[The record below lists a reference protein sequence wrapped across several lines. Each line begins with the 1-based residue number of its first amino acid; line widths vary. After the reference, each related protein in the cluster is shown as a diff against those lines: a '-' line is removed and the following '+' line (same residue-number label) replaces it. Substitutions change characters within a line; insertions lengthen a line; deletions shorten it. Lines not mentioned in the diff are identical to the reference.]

1 MADGPIL
8 FGAPM
13 VRSILR
19 PVDPKTQT
27 RRLLNPQPGE
37 DIEEVIVVPGGPSVR
52 FSEFQDGRW
61 VELRGLRWEVG
72 DKLWVRES
80 HWSWGKWEPNG
91 ERKDGRPA
99 YRFHHHGQ
107 RVVYERPGESEP
119 MAYFGCDVGWSYHP
133 GIHMP
138 RWASRITL
146 EVADVRVERLMS
158 INEDDARAEGFVDST
173 LDDGFGP
180 RDIGGGFTIESPGTM
195 ASAAGM
201 FQIYWQ
207 KIHPEWDGW
216 SDPWVCALTFRRVPN
231 V

>member
-8 FGAPM
+8 FGTPM

-37 DIEEVIVVPGGPSVR
+37 DIQEVIVVPGGPSVR

-72 DKLWVRES
+72 DRLWVREAWKPHS
-80 HWSWGKWEPNG
+80 LFAKMKPRDIPVSNIF
-91 ERKDGRPA
+91 
-99 YRFHHHGQ
+99 YRADDKYAPSNTPW
-107 RVVYERPGESEP
+107 VPS
-119 MAYFGCDVGWSYHP
+119 
-133 GIHMP
+133 IHMP

-146 EVADVRVERLMS
+146 EVTNVQIERLMS
-158 INEDDARAEGFVDST
+158 ISEDDARAEGFVDST

-180 RDIGGGFTIESPGTM
+180 RDIGGGFTIESPGIM

>member
-27 RRLLNPQPGE
+27 RRDLNPQPGE
-37 DIEEVIVVPGGPSVR
+37 DIEKVVVVPGGASVR

-72 DKLWVRES
+72 DKLWVRET
-80 HWSWGKWEPNG
+80 WGCPQADHPKVVG
-91 ERKDGRPA
+91 GRKPMPGDRLVFAANEADA
-99 YRFHHHGQ
+99 YQWQTG
-107 RVVYERPGESEP
+107 
-119 MAYFGCDVGWSYHP
+119 HP
-133 GIHMP
+133 GCADFVWRPSIFMP

-146 EVADVRVERLMS
+146 EVTDVRVERLMS
-158 INEDDARAEGFVDST
+158 ISEDDARAEGFEDST

-180 RDIGGGFTIESPGTM
+180 RDIGDGWTIESHGTM

-216 SDPWVCALTFRRVPN
+216 SDPWVVALTFRRVPN